1 MSTSTPTPSRKL
13 FVNLAVTDLDRT
25 MAYWQGLGFAF
36 NRQFTDD
43 KAACMVLSEEAYVMW
58 LRRDFFAT
66 FTTRQ
71 ICDTSQATESLLCLS
86 ADSREAV
93 NALIEKS
100 DRHRRQTRDAG
111 AGPRLHVR
119 IELLRCRWA
128 SLGSDVDG
136 SSGGAEVATESGE
149 SKRLG
154 EAGLLAE
161 PR

>member
-1 MSTSTPTPSRKL
+1 MSTSNPTPSRKL

-25 MAYWQGLGFAF
+25 MAYWQGLGFVF

-93 NALIEKS
+93 NALIEKAIATGGKPAMPAQ
-100 DRHRRQTRDAG
+100 DHG
-111 AGPRLHVR
+111 FMY
-119 IELLRCRWA
+119 
-128 SLGSDVDG
+128 GSSFYDVDG
-136 SSGGAEVATESGE
+136 HHWEVMWMDPAVVQ
-149 SKRLG
+149 K
-154 EAGLLAE
+154 
-161 PR
+161 

>member
-1 MSTSTPTPSRKL
+1 MSTSTPAPSRKL

-25 MAYWQGLGFAF
+25 MAYWQGLGFVF

-93 NALIEKS
+93 NALIEKAIATGGKPAMPAQ
-100 DRHRRQTRDAG
+100 DHG
-111 AGPRLHVR
+111 FMY
-119 IELLRCRWA
+119 
-128 SLGSDVDG
+128 GSSFYDVDG
-136 SSGGAEVATESGE
+136 HHWEVMWMDPAVVQ
-149 SKRLG
+149 K
-154 EAGLLAE
+154 
-161 PR
+161 

>member
-1 MSTSTPTPSRKL
+1 MSTSTPAPSRKL

-93 NALIEKS
+93 NALIEKAIATGGKPAMPAQ
-100 DRHRRQTRDAG
+100 DHG
-111 AGPRLHVR
+111 FMY
-119 IELLRCRWA
+119 
-128 SLGSDVDG
+128 GSSFYDVDG
-136 SSGGAEVATESGE
+136 HHWEVMWMDPAVVQ
-149 SKRLG
+149 K
-154 EAGLLAE
+154 
-161 PR
+161 